1 MNPKMQEHLG
11 EHADKYPKALEEK
24 FPHVFLK
31 LVELWGT
38 AQMRPYLDE
47 LIMSNRPNRQGF
59 PADVVSEIWSI
70 NRIYSIQHPE
80 QEPDVGINIFGDVW
94 GDDID
99 VARDNWK
106 QQQTHKH

>member
-11 EHADKYPKALEEK
+11 EHTDKYPKALEEK

-31 LVELWGT
+31 MIELWGT
-38 AQMRPYLDE
+38 PQMRPYLDE
-47 LIMSNRPNRQGF
+47 LIMSNRPNRMGF
-59 PADVVSEIWSI
+59 PADVVSEIWAI
-70 NRIYSIQHPE
+70 NRVYSTQHPE
-80 QEPDVGINIFGDVW
+80 QEPDVGINTFGDIW

-106 QQQTHKH
+106 QQQHKH